1 MKVSL
6 VQLAPQ
12 LDNLQANIEQ
22 AIAFVNQTDSDLY
35 ILPELANS
43 GYNFKD
49 RDAAFA
55 IAEASDNSLF
65 ITALHDIA
73 KQKNTLIVSG
83 FCEKEGDKLYN
94 SAVLIGP
101 QGLIGLYRKLHL
113 FLNEKNIFERGNKGL
128 PVFDTDWGKIG
139 MLVCFDWMFPEA
151 WRKLAL
157 NGAQLIAHPSNLV
170 LPYCQQVV
178 PSYALIN
185 RCYVATANRIGTE
198 GELTFSGRSIV
209 ADPNGDILC
218 LAQPDKSQVISA
230 EVDLSLTKNKFITR
244 LNHVFDDRRSDV
256 YGNLNPHD

>member
-6 VQLAPQ
+6 VQLEPQ
-12 LDNLQANIEQ
+12 LGKLQANIEQ
-22 AIAFVNQTDSDLY
+22 ATALINQTDSDLY

-43 GYNFKD
+43 GYNFKN
-49 RDAAFA
+49 REAALA
-55 IAEASDNSLF
+55 IAESADNSRYLD
-65 ITALHDIA
+65 ALCDVA
-73 KQKNTLIVSG
+73 KQKNTLIVTG
-83 FCEKEGDKLYN
+83 FCEKEGDKLFN
-94 SAVLIGP
+94 SSVLLGPGGPIG
-101 QGLIGLYRKLHL
+101 IYRKLHL
-113 FLNEKNIFERGNKGL
+113 FLNEKNIFEPGKIGL

-151 WRKLAL
+151 WRKLAM

-170 LPYCQQVV
+170 LPYCQKVV

-230 EVDLSLTKNKFITR
+230 EVDLSLTMNKFITKR
-244 LNHVFDDRRSDV
+244 NHVFDDRRSDV